1 MTKQFLHIDMDAF
14 FASVEQLDNPSLKG
28 KPVIVGGSNPDTRGV
43 VAAASYEARKYGVH
57 SAMPLAQAKRLC
69 RDAIFV
75 PVRMSRYVEIS
86 KAVFEIFYSY
96 TPMIEKISIDEAFL
110 EVSGAITLFGS
121 PIEIAQKIRNDVFQK
136 IGITC
141 SAGVAQKKYLAKIA
155 SDMDKP
161 NGLTVVPE
169 YVVEFLKPMP
179 VSALWGVG
187 KVTGEALRVR
197 GLKTIGDIQNVSP
210 DVLKSALG
218 EHSATH
224 LKNLAFGIDDRSINT
239 HHVEK
244 SISNEIT
251 YDRDV
256 FEKREI
262 LDALYE
268 LVNKVGGRL
277 RKTENYALTVQVKLR
292 WSDFKTITRQ
302 KTFKTPVCDD
312 FTLRGAAHEI
322 FEKIDI
328 ISGVRLIGFGVSKL
342 TDNPTPSQLNLFD
355 VEDKTIKKRERLSR
369 TVDKVRE
376 KFGNKSIL

>member
-1 MTKQFLHIDMDAF
+1 MKQFLHIDMDAF
-14 FASVEQLDNPSLKG
+14 FASVEQLDNPSFKG
-28 KPVIVGGSNPDTRGV
+28 KPVVVGGSNPDSRGV
-43 VAAASYEARKYGVH
+43 VSAASYEARKYGIH
-57 SAMPLAQAKRLC
+57 SAMPLAKAKRLC
-69 RDAIFV
+69 RDVIFV

-86 KAVFEIFYSY
+86 KAVFEIFNSY
-96 TPMIEKISIDEAFL
+96 TPMIEKLSIDEAFL
-110 EVSGAITLFGS
+110 EVSGSIALFGS

-141 SAGVAQKKYLAKIA
+141 SAGVASKKYLAKIA
-155 SDMDKP
+155 SDIDKP

-169 YVVEFLKPMP
+169 DIVEFLRPMP
-179 VSALWGVG
+179 VSVLWGVG

-197 GLKTIGDIQNVSP
+197 GIKTIGDIQNVSV

-218 EHSATH
+218 ENLATH
-224 LKNLAFGIDDRSINT
+224 LKNLAFGVDDRSINT
-239 HHVEK
+239 HRVEK

-251 YDRDV
+251 YARDV
-256 FEKREI
+256 FEKREM
-262 LDALYE
+262 LESLYE

-277 RKTENYALTVQVKLR
+277 RQSENYALTVQVKLR

-302 KTFKTPVCDD
+302 KTFKTPICDD
-312 FTLRGAAHEI
+312 FTLRNAACEI

-342 TDNPTPSQLNLFD
+342 TDNPIPSQLNLFD
-355 VEDKTIKKRERLSR
+355 VEDKTIEKRERLSR
-369 TVDKVRE
+369 TVDKVRK